1 MVGGTLGMSK
11 TTIMVLPIFLL
22 LSGLG
27 SAQNITGSLSGRV
40 VDQQGASVVNASITV
55 TEPARNVRIA
65 VKTTAGGDF
74 TVAGLLP
81 GSYSIAVEAVGF
93 KKLSRSGVAL
103 DANDKL
109 AVGDLALEVGAV
121 TESIEV
127 TGTAALLQTESVER
141 SATINGKQV
150 ENIEVNGRNALDMA
164 KLVPGVNFTNGASYA
179 VGSSGTGANQ
189 FSVNG
194 ARPSQNQLSLNGIGN
209 VDTGNNGGM
218 NVSVS
223 NDSIAEF
230 KILTGSYQ
238 AEYGR
243 SVGAQISVVTKSG
256 SSQFHGSGY
265 WYHRNDSL
273 NANTFLNNA
282 RPSFGQAFLPRPLFR
297 YNDPGYTIGGP
308 IFIPKFLER
317 TRNKAFF
324 FFSQEYQRQLIP
336 NTARNVLVPTAAE
349 RTGDYTG
356 TKNQN
361 GAAVFIRDPNSNL
374 PCGAT
379 SGAGG
384 GCFAGNIIPA

>member
-1 MVGGTLGMSK
+1 M
-11 TTIMVLPIFLL
+11 
-22 LSGLG
+22 
-27 SAQNITGSLSGRV
+27 SGRL
-40 VDQQGASVVNASITV
+40 VDQQGGVVVNALVTV
-55 TEPARNVRIA
+55 TEVAK
-65 VKTTAGGDF
+65 KTAATQHTSANGDF

-81 GSYSIAVEAVGF
+81 GTYTLVAEAPGF
-93 KKLSRSGVAL
+93 KKLTRTNIVL

-109 AVGDLALEVGAV
+109 ALGDIQLQVGAV
-121 TESIEV
+121 TDVVEV
-127 TGTAALLQTESVER
+127 SANAAVLQTESVER
-141 SATINGKQV
+141 SATISGNQI
-150 ENIEVNGRNALDMA
+150 ENLETNGRNPLDMA
-164 KLVPGVNFTNGASYA
+164 KLVPGVNFTNGTTYA

-223 NDSIAEF
+223 MDSVAEF

-282 RPSFGQAFLPRPLFR
+282 RPSFGQTFLPRPLFR
-297 YNDPGYTIGGP
+297 YND
-308 IFIPKFLER
+308 
-317 TRNKAFF
+317 
-324 FFSQEYQRQLIP
+324 
-336 NTARNVLVPTAAE
+336 
-349 RTGDYTG
+349 
-356 TKNQN
+356 
-361 GAAVFIRDPNSNL
+361 
-374 PCGAT
+374 
-379 SGAGG
+379 
-384 GCFAGNIIPA
+384 